1 MDRFVNDRNL
11 ECYRKLA
18 CATTTTAEREIL
30 FASLAEENF
39 EFFRPRNARQ
49 DDRRRIA
56 LRVADLN
63 ARRAVSTTV
72 LHECG
77 HLLAATSLG
86 FATGGIHLSATEAGA
101 SIDLLLSLRTIDEV
115 LEFIERRVQVLYA
128 GSLAESL
135 VQKKVQDDVANRLLV
150 STAANDFAKAR
161 ELVRM
166 WVGLK
171 YPEVAESTF
180 QEKLTQVNERLYGK
194 AAKLVEDNAGLI
206 DDLAVF
212 VMREWNAAVKPLGIG
227 PQAFRISKEKID
239 AFLALKQCKSQH
251 RADQSGLQSRVADA
265 SADVGRTALPPG
277 IGGGGVPEPTRPT
290 RGFEPHH
297 LQAMLG
303 AFDAVCARLRLP
315 THEGG
320 RGRKRVASTIFDL
333 AMTGETDEK
342 RLVAKVLVEF
352 GLGQRRGEPPSGED
366 QSMIFRRS
374 PPPRER
380 RILSSAGSQPR

>member
-11 ECYRKLA
+11 ESYRKLA

-30 FASLAEENF
+30 FASLTEENV
-39 EFFRPRNARQ
+39 EFFIPRNARQ
-49 DDRRRIA
+49 DVRRGI
-56 LRVADLN
+56 
-63 ARRAVSTTV
+63 ARRAGDLDARGAVTATI

-77 HLLAATSLG
+77 HLLVARSLG
-86 FATGGIHLSATEAGA
+86 FPTGGIHLSPTEVGA
-101 SIDLLLSLRTIDEV
+101 SIDLLLSLKTIDQV

-135 VQKKVQDDVANRLLV
+135 VRKKIQDDVVNKLLM
-150 STAANDFAKAR
+150 STAANDFAKVR

-171 YPEVAESTF
+171 YTEVAESVF

-212 VMREWNAAVKPLGIG
+212 VMGEWDTAAKPLGIG
-227 PQAFRISKEKID
+227 PQVFRISKEKID

-251 RADQSGLQSRVADA
+251 HPYQSGLQSRVADGG
-265 SADVGRTALPPG
+265 ADGGGATLPPG
-277 IGGGGVPEPTRPT
+277 IGERASPEPSPRT

-297 LQAMLG
+297 LQAMVG
-303 AFDAVCARLRLP
+303 AFDAVCAQLRLP

-320 RGRKRVASTIFDL
+320 RARKRVASVIFDL

-342 RLVAKVLVEF
+342 RLVARVL
-352 GLGQRRGEPPSGED
+352 
-366 QSMIFRRS
+366 
-374 PPPRER
+374 
-380 RILSSAGSQPR
+380 AGMRQ

>member
-30 FASLAEENF
+30 FASLAEENV
-39 EFFRPRNARQ
+39 EFFRPRNAPR
-49 DDRRRIA
+49 DDRRGIA
-56 LRVADLN
+56 LRVGDLN
-63 ARRAVSTTV
+63 ARAAVSTTV

-77 HLLAATSLG
+77 HLLAARSLG
-86 FATGGIHLSATEAGA
+86 FPTGGIHLSATEAGA
-101 SIDLLLSLRTIDEV
+101 SIDLLLSLKTIDQV

-135 VQKKVQDDVANRLLV
+135 VRKKIQDDVVNKLLM
-150 STAANDFAKAR
+150 STAANDFAKVR

-180 QEKLTQVNERLYGK
+180 QQKLTQINERLYGK

-212 VMREWNAAVKPLGIG
+212 VMGEWDTAVKPLGNG
-227 PQAFRISKEKID
+227 PQVFRISKEKID
-239 AFLALKQCKSQH
+239 AFLAMKQFKSQYH
-251 RADQSGLQSRVADA
+251 PDQSGLQSRGAHGGADGTG
-265 SADVGRTALPPG
+265 SPRQ
-277 IGGGGVPEPTRPT
+277 IGERAMPEPRLGT
-290 RGFEPHH
+290 RGFEPYQ

-303 AFDAVCARLRLP
+303 AFDAVCGQLRLP

-320 RGRKRVASTIFDL
+320 WARKRVASMIFDF

-342 RLVAKVLVEF
+342 RLVAKVLAEF
-352 GLGQRRGEPPSGED
+352 RLEQGHASVCRREPTTV
-366 QSMIFRRS
+366 
-374 PPPRER
+374 
-380 RILSSAGSQPR
+380 RISR